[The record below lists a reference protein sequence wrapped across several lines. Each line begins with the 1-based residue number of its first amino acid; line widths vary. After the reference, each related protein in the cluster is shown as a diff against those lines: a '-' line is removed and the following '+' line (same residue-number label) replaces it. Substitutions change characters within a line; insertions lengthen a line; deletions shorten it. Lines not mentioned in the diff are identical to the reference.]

1 MTDKQIEKSHGKW
14 HGGKGSARKQ
24 SNQQKYADNWEK
36 IFGKKKPDVKA
47 RKVTPD
53 QGSTKVHKDKTKYDR
68 LTYKQTLAKQRDL
81 NWDGNE

>member
-1 MTDKQIEKSHGKW
+1 MSNKHKGW
-14 HGGKGSARKQ
+14 HGGKGSSPRTPN
-24 SNQQKYADNWEK
+24 SNYADNWEK
-36 IFGKKKPDVKA
+36 IFGEKKKPLPDVKA